1 MGSGGVEE
9 VRVRGN
15 GLEDRV
21 CWLRWWGVM
30 RLGTAAVEA
39 ATEGGVSGGG
49 GVGVLVVAMG
59 GHLGDLGS
67 ERVEV
72 DWKGLL
78 PCRGSF
84 SLQGLL

>member
-9 VRVRGN
+9 VRVRVRGN

-49 GVGVLVVAMG
+49 GVGV
-59 GHLGDLGS
+59 
-67 ERVEV
+67 
-72 DWKGLL
+72 
-78 PCRGSF
+78 
-84 SLQGLL
+84 